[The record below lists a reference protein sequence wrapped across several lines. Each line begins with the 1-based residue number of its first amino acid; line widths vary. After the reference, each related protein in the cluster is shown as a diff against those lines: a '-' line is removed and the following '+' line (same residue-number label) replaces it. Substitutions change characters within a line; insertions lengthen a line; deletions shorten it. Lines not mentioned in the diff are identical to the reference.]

1 MSHIWVTATRSQLTY
16 YSMHEGKHMRIKR
29 EIDRR
34 QLIELG
40 GHLVNTEACLV
51 FISHNLYI
59 PKCRKKGEANGFFLT
74 KIQRTNLLNIQNIK

>member
-1 MSHIWVTATRSQLTY
+1 MSRIWVTTTGSHLTY
-16 YSMHEGKHMRIKR
+16 SSVHEGKHMKSER

-51 FISHNLYI
+51 FVSHNLYI
-59 PKCRKKGEANGFFLT
+59 PQSRKKGEGKRLFFFFT
-74 KIQRTNLLNIQNIK
+74 KILRKK